1 MSVSSLF
8 LRSESLA
15 KLAVLSL
22 LFVGA
27 VAQASPSATLPAYF
41 GCVEDIPT
49 RILYDFHTAYDNMT
63 VESCASDCSGY
74 TYFGTEYGRECRS

>member
-15 KLAVLSL
+15 KLTVLSL

-27 VAQASPSATLPAYF
+27 VAPAPASNYVLDVEWTGDTFFTNFDFYTVRYDPSFQAPLLT
-41 GCVEDIPT
+41 IP
-49 RILYDFHTAYDNMT
+49 
-63 VESCASDCSGY
+63 
-74 TYFGTEYGRECRS
+74 GR